1 MEKRKEITQ
10 KMETVAKKTDS
21 TFFLGGRWKVATGMF
36 RIVLSAAPPGESLV
50 QNAEA

>member
-21 TFFLGGRWKVATGMF
+21 TFFFGHKKAR
-36 RIVLSAAPPGESLV
+36 RI
-50 QNAEA
+50 